1 MSEHVSPLDA
11 TFLELEQA
19 DESAHMH
26 IGGVLV
32 FDPPSPS
39 AQELS
44 DRLEARLRTL
54 PRYRQ
59 RLSSTHTGGLSW
71 PSWEEEPDFDI
82 ARHVHRA
89 ALPSP
94 GGEAELMEWVA
105 DYWSHR
111 LDRRHPRWD
120 VVILEGLADGR
131 WALATKTHHCM
142 VDGVGSMDVG
152 DVLLDTEPDAPP
164 PAPRPPR
171 PRRQESTLSSAVNA
185 MRGAADAAVHP
196 RAALARSRA
205 LASLILHDEV
215 VPAPKSSLNQPIG
228 EARRFAVVRVPLADL
243 KAIKRV
249 LGGTVN
255 DVALAAISGGLRRM
269 LEQRGDDLRAPGLRA
284 MVPVNLRQA
293 GERLAL
299 GNRITSLFVHLP
311 VHEPDAAARYA
322 AAVHEAETLKSGS
335 QAVGGATLISLA
347 GLAPPVI
354 HSLLAQSLYA
364 TRLFNLT
371 VTNVPGPQRTLYAGG
386 SRLREIFGLVPLA
399 AHHSVGVAILS
410 YDGGVTFGIVGD
422 RDTVP
427 DLDVL
432 AAGIESSID
441 ELRKLAARARRR
453 THRRAPAKA
462 SRSR

>member
-111 LDRRHPRWD
+111 LDRRHPLWD

-131 WALATKTHHCM
+131 W
-142 VDGVGSMDVG
+142 
-152 DVLLDTEPDAPP
+152 
-164 PAPRPPR
+164 
-171 PRRQESTLSSAVNA
+171 
-185 MRGAADAAVHP
+185 
-196 RAALARSRA
+196 A

-441 ELRKLAARARRR
+441 ELRKLAARTRRKARRR
-453 THRRAPAKA
+453 TLVKA
-462 SRSR
+462 SHSS